1 MNLKRFTSYVERG
14 TIQVQ
19 TIEFKQLDETLYY
32 KQLSNGLDVYIL
44 PKKGFS
50 KTFVTFTTKYGSID
64 NTFVPL
70 GEKEMIKV
78 PDGIAHFLEHK
89 MFEKEDGDVF
99 QKFSELGASANAF
112 TSFTRTAYLF
122 SATDHVYEST
132 ETLLNFVQEPYFT
145 ESTVNKEKGIIGQ
158 EITMYDDQPD
168 WRLYFGAIENM
179 YHHHPVKI
187 DIAGTIESIDQIT
200 ADHLYTCYN
209 TFYHPSNMLLFVV
222 GAVNPQEMM
231 DFIEKNQTSKK
242 FPKPEPIKRHFEE
255 EPLEVAVKE
264 RELKMDVQKPKVYV
278 GLKAK
283 ETDLDGEEMLQHE
296 LAVQIGLEC
305 LFGRASDFYT
315 EVYDNGLIDESFAY
329 DFSLEKGYGF
339 ALIGSDS
346 TSPDELVAEIKKALE
361 KAESVF
367 TEEHIERI
375 KRKKIGFFLRALNSI
390 EFIANQFT
398 RYKFNEMNLFDA
410 VPVIEKITLDDVKKA
425 FQTIQGESQQTVFK
439 ILPISENK
447 Q

>member
-1 MNLKRFTSYVERG
+1 MK
-14 TIQVQ
+14 

-32 KQLSNGLDVYIL
+32 KQLANGLDVYIL

-64 NTFVPL
+64 RTFAPL
-70 GEKEMIKV
+70 GETEPITV

-99 QKFSELGASANAF
+99 QKFSEVGAQANAY

-122 SATDHVYEST
+122 SATDHLYKST

-145 ESTVNKEKGIIGQ
+145 EETVNKEKGIIGQ
-158 EITMYDDQPD
+158 EITMYDDTPD

-179 YHHHPVKI
+179 YHQHPVKI
-187 DIAGTIESIDQIT
+187 DIAGTIESIDGIT
-200 ADHLYTCYN
+200 AEHLYTCYN
-209 TFYHPSNMLLFVV
+209 TFYHPSNMLLFVI
-222 GAVNPQEMM
+222 GAVDPVEMM
-231 DFIEKNQTSKK
+231 TFIEEDQNNKQ
-242 FPKPEPIKRHFEE
+242 FPEPTEITRLFDE
-255 EPLEVAVKE
+255 EPTTVAIKE
-264 RELKMDVQKPKVYV
+264 RVLHMDVQKPKVYV

-283 ETDLDGEEMLQHE
+283 ETSLSGEQMLKHE

-305 LFGRASDFYT
+305 LFGRAAQFYT
-315 EVYDNGLIDESFAY
+315 DIYETGLIDESYAY

-339 ALIGSDS
+339 ALIGSD
-346 TSPDELVAEIKKALE
+346 TEKPEQLVQAIKDKLKEATQSNL
-361 KAESVF
+361 F
-367 TEEHIERI
+367 TQDDVERI
-375 KRKKIGFFLRALNSI
+375 KRKKIGSFLRALNSI

-398 RYKFNEMNLFDA
+398 RYEFNDMNLFDV
-410 VPVIEKITLDDVKKA
+410 VPALEQLTVADVTEA
-425 FQTIQGESQQTVFK
+425 FKTIQGEDQQTVFTV
-439 ILPISENK
+439 LPVSERAA